1 MSVRLKKKHDAF
13 LRTGPVRSEGNENL
27 HTVGVSRFEARLSDG
42 RRLRRRR
49 WRRRISVSRESLGSV
64 SHSTLIVISGLDPLE
79 LQRAVNSRTQN
90 GTRW

>member
-27 HTVGVSRFEARLSDG
+27 HTVGVSRFKARLSDG
-42 RRLRRRR
+42 RRRR
-49 WRRRISVSRESLGSV
+49 WRRRISVSRESLGSI